1 MTQISDGMVYDHG
14 DDDGDDG
21 GWWNETFDGVSV
33 DSLEVEDGGFS
44 ARCREMKGSLGMEG
58 EHYVD

>member
-21 GWWNETFDGVSV
+21 GLWNETFDGVSV
-33 DSLEVEDGGFS
+33 DSLEMEDGGFS
-44 ARCREMKGSLGMEG
+44 ARCREMRGS
-58 EHYVD
+58 